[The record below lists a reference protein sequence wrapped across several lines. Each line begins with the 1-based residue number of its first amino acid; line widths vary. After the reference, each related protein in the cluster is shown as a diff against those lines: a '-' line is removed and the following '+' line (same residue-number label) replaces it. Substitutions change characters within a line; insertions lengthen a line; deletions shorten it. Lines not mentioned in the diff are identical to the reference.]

1 VRTVDEA
8 IYAHG
13 SILNAVQRHKD
24 ALFQPEPSHLYVH
37 PLDAEKWFGRELT
50 RHSWRFYGMAVVLDH
65 TVKRGTFVLGTE
77 HPAT

>member
-13 SILNAVQRHKD
+13 SILKAVQRHKD
-24 ALFQPEPSHLYVH
+24 ALFQPEPSHLYLH

-50 RHSWRFYGMAVVLDH
+50 RFYGVAVVLDH